1 MLELF
6 KSVKL
11 DKNSGTPLYMQ
22 LSDKIAEMIENGI
35 LPADLKLPSIRQMS
49 ALLNVN
55 SVTIVSCYKHLET
68 KGYVYSRPGSGTYV
82 AVVLPKQSEN
92 YSDRNIILD
101 ELYQSDDLNLIN
113 NGHIKIN
120 ENMFNRA
127 IQGAYTPGSTFKPLI
142 SIAGLETGAITP
154 QNSYITDRG
163 THVIGAGHSSVW
175 SIRLTVMGQS
185 TS

>member
-120 ENMFNRA
+120 ENTINFA
-127 IQGAYTPGSTFKPLI
+127 SATPKSSLFPVENFKLV
-142 SIAGLETGAITP
+142 LNEVLDR
-154 QNSYITDRG
+154 DRG
-163 THVIGAGHSSVW
+163 NAFDYQDSQGYYPLRSSVR
-175 SIRLTVMGQS
+175 ILLEKRKIGI
-185 TS
+185 